1 MILDQLFCFF
11 FCAKVIS
18 HQVYITENHNSD
30 TQTQRI
36 VQEITKGDTD
46 EQLSK
51 SPQKGGNVTTNSKE
65 SSVGSDEGT
74 DQKGLDG
81 TNWANKQKNVWKANN
96 PISGYVSTYTA
107 TYGGCLGCTKYYDEK
122 GQLYYKMA
130 NGEKLDDNRLTIAF
144 YNLGIMPLG
153 TRVSLVNRT
162 NGKSIVAT
170 VTDTGGFMDC
180 CGRIADL
187 SLATANAIGAR
198 TDKDIVEISEVP
210 KVAEK

>member
-1 MILDQLFCFF
+1 MIDQIFCFF
-11 FCAKVIS
+11 FCARVIS
-18 HQVYITENHNSD
+18 HQVTYQQPYAAKTEEIQQEEDEPDDTKLPKGAYINDSTNA
-30 TQTQRI
+30 
-36 VQEITKGDTD
+36 QE
-46 EQLSK
+46 E
-51 SPQKGGNVTTNSKE
+51 
-65 SSVGSDEGT
+65 
-74 DQKGLDG
+74 
-81 TNWANKQKNVWKANN
+81 QKNVWKANN